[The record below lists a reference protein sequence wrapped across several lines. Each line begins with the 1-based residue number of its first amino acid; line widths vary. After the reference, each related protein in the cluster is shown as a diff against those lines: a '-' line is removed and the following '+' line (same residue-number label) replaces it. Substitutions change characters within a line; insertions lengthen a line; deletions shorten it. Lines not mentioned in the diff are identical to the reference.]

1 MDLKTELT
9 TSETLFSLNIGGRL
23 FTFPPHEAE
32 AVIQALEDAARQ
44 VREAQSRLALNAFEQ
59 KRQRPDFWP
68 HWTLNQGLTVLT
80 RDGFLTDQAVIRCVG
95 TFARE
100 QPTSYDF
107 TWLAWLG
114 QTWNFDRFRVIAG
127 LGDKRRHILR
137 EALVKFLA
145 LYPDRLYT
153 GRLP

>member
-1 MDLKTELT
+1 MESILT

-23 FTFPPHEAE
+23 FTFPPQEAE

-44 VREAQSRLALNAFEQ
+44 VQGAHGRLTLDAFER
-59 KRQRPDFWP
+59 KCQRPDFWP
-68 HWTLNQGLTVLT
+68 HWTISQGLTVLT
-80 RDGFLTDQAVIRCVG
+80 RDGLLTDRDTIRVVG
-95 TFARE
+95 TFAHG

-107 TWLAWLG
+107 AWLAWLG

-145 LYPDRLYT
+145 RYPDRLYT